1 MNLGAKLKEI
11 RISKKVTQ
19 STLADFLNIKVNTY
33 SQYENNIRKPNHIVL
48 VMISEYFNTSLDY
61 ILGRT
66 NENSHKENPSMFDD
80 YLSTK
85 KKYDS
90 SLGGYTNAVNN
101 RSNFSQREFL
111 DLYYKLVS
119 THEELSVLIS
129 SLQDMIEIKSIEY
142 VLSSIDE

>member
-1 MNLGAKLKEI
+1 MLFLYSLTSYLKGI
-11 RISKKVTQ
+11 
-19 STLADFLNIKVNTY
+19 N
-33 SQYENNIRKPNHIVL
+33 KP
-48 VMISEYFNTSLDY
+48 F
-61 ILGRT
+61 IL
-66 NENSHKENPSMFDD
+66 ENPSMFDD